1 MTGSLRETLARAV
14 PRRPP
19 SPPPPAGGALF
30 DEALLGRLRQM
41 SLCSGR
47 VRTEGIVGEHRSR
60 RRGSSPEFADFKSYS
75 QGDDF
80 RRIDWNTYARLGGLF
95 VRLSEV
101 TTELGVHVLL
111 DASGSMDWR
120 GTPAVPTKFDYGR
133 RLAGALGYLA
143 LWHFD
148 RLMVTPFADTLGPGF
163 GPAQGRSHAVP
174 LLRTLERMAPL
185 GGTALVDAVD
195 RYLHARRRPGVLL
208 LITDLLAGEPDDL
221 RKSLRDARARG
232 WQVALLHLLDDAEV
246 APASASAYL
255 GDGADGTAAAT
266 AAVELIEAET
276 GQRLLLSPSDD
287 LLARYG
293 EAVAAWLAAAEAV
306 CADENATYVRL
317 LTSWPLDE
325 VVLGTLREQGVV
337 G

>member
-14 PRRPP
+14 PRRAP
-19 SPPPPAGGALF
+19 SPPPPAAATLF

-41 SLCSGR
+41 SLLSGQI
-47 VRTEGIVGEHRSR
+47 RTEGIVGEHRSR

-111 DASGSMDWR
+111 DASDSMDWR
-120 GTPAVPTKFDYGR
+120 GDPNAPTKFDYGR

-148 RLMVTPFADTLGPGF
+148 RLMVTPFGDALGHGF

-174 LLRTLERMAPL
+174 MLRTLERMAPL

-221 RKSLRDARARG
+221 RASLRDARARG
-232 WQVALLHLLDDAEV
+232 WQVALLHVLDEAEV
-246 APASASAYL
+246 APAFAGAYL
-255 GDGADGTAAAT
+255 GAGADQPGG
-266 AAVELIEAET
+266 AVELIEAET
-276 GQRLLLSPSDD
+276 GRRLLLSPTDG
-287 LLARYG
+287 LLERYG
-293 EAVAAWLAAAEAV
+293 EAVAAWLDGAEAV
-306 CADENATYVRL
+306 CVDEGAIYVRL

-325 VVLGTLREQGVV
+325 VVLRTLREAGVV

>member
-1 MTGSLRETLARAV
+1 MTASLRETLARV
-14 PRRPP
+14 VSGRSS
-19 SPPPPAGGALF
+19 SPPPPANATLF
-30 DEALLGRLRQM
+30 DEALLARLRQ
-41 SLCSGR
+41 LTLLPGR
-47 VRTEGIVGEHRSR
+47 VRTEGIAGEHRSR
-60 RRGSSPEFADFKSYS
+60 RRGTSPEFADFKSYS

-120 GTPAVPTKFDYGR
+120 SGPNVPTKFDYGR
-133 RLAGALGYLA
+133 RLAGVLGYLA

-148 RLMVTPFADTLGPGF
+148 RLSLTPFGAALGTGF
-163 GPAQGRSHAVP
+163 GPSQGRSHAVP
-174 LLRTLERMAPL
+174 MLRTLERMAPM

-221 RKSLRDARARG
+221 RASLRDARARG
-232 WQVALLHLLDDAEV
+232 WQVALLHLLDEAEV
-246 APASASAYL
+246 APSLAGAYL
-255 GDGADGTAAAT
+255 GDGADRPEAP
-266 AAVELIEAET
+266 VELIEAET
-276 GQRLLLSPSDD
+276 GQRLLLSPNDP
-287 LLARYG
+287 LLERYG
-293 EAVAAWLAAAEAV
+293 QAVEAWLAEAEAV
-306 CADENATYVRL
+306 CADEGAVYVRL
-317 LTSWPLDE
+317 LTSWPLDD
-325 VVLGTLREQGVV
+325 VVLRTLREQGVV

>member
-1 MTGSLRETLARAV
+1 VSLRETLARAV
-14 PRRPP
+14 PRRTP

-30 DEALLGRLRQM
+30 DEALLARLRQT
-41 SLCSGR
+41 SLLSGR
-47 VRTEGIVGEHRSR
+47 IRTEGIAGEHRSK
-60 RRGSSPEFADFKSYS
+60 RRGASPEFADFKSYS

-111 DASGSMDWR
+111 DASDSMAWR
-120 GTPAVPTKFDYGR
+120 GDPSLPTKFDYGR

-148 RLMVTPFADTLGPGF
+148 RLSVTPFGASLGHGF

-174 LLRTLERMAPL
+174 MLRVLERMAPM

-195 RYLHARRRPGVLL
+195 RYLHARRRPGLLL

-221 RKSLRDARARG
+221 RASLRDARARG
-232 WQVALLHLLDDAEV
+232 WQVALLHVLDEAEV
-246 APASASAYL
+246 APALAGAYL
-255 GDGADGTAAAT
+255 RDGGDRLGAP
-266 AAVELIEAET
+266 VELIETET
-276 GQRLLLSPSDD
+276 GRRLLLSPSDA
-287 LLARYG
+287 LLERYG
-293 EAVAAWLAAAEAV
+293 EAVAAWLAAAEQV
-306 CADENATYVRL
+306 CADEHATYVRL

-325 VVLGTLREQGVV
+325 VVLRTLRERGVV

>member
-1 MTGSLRETLARAV
+1 MRLRETLARAV
-14 PRRPP
+14 PPRAS
-19 SPPPPAGGALF
+19 SPPPPATALF
-30 DEALLGRLRQM
+30 DEALLARLRQL
-41 SLCSGR
+41 SLLSGR
-47 VRTEGIVGEHRSR
+47 IRTEGIVGEHRSR

-101 TTELGVHVLL
+101 TTELDVHVLL
-111 DASGSMDWR
+111 DASDSMDWR
-120 GTPAVPTKFDYGR
+120 GDRGLPTKFDYGR

-148 RLMVTPFADTLGPGF
+148 RLMVTPFGDALGRGF
-163 GPAQGRSHAVP
+163 GPSQGRSHAVP
-174 LLRTLERMAPL
+174 MLRTLERMAPM

-221 RKSLRDARARG
+221 RASLRDARARG
-232 WQVALLHLLDDAEV
+232 WQVALLHLLDEAEV
-246 APASASAYL
+246 APAFAGAYL
-255 GDGADGTAAAT
+255 GDGGDGSG

-276 GQRLLLSPSDD
+276 GRRLLLSPNDA
-287 LLARYG
+287 LLERYG
-293 EAVAAWLAAAEAV
+293 DAVAAWLAAAEAV
-306 CADENATYVRL
+306 CADEGAIYVRL

-325 VVLGTLREQGVV
+325 VVLRTLREQGVV